1 MIVYLDGKE
10 IGFGDIAP
18 ISESENVE
26 QESVRP
32 KSFEC
37 TVSFTIGYGMKYVED
52 TRRKYWSKNWKQVGR
67 L

>member
-52 TRRKYWSKNWKQVGR
+52 TRRKY
-67 L
+67 